1 MIAQQKYYWL
11 NRRMAAKET
20 ITAAKGRGQTVNLGV
35 ASKAIMDGK
44 LNVST
49 RYDVLNAINGDNE
62 NRGVEAN
69 KEGEQRGKEMGD
81 TKTNMIE
88 GSVISK
94 ENG

>member
-1 MIAQQKYYWL
+1 MVE
-11 NRRMAAKET
+11 ET
-20 ITAAKGRGQTVNLGV
+20 ITAGKGGGQAVNLGV
-35 ASKAIMDGK
+35 ASKAITDGK

-49 RYDVLNAINGDNE
+49 RYDMLNAINGDNE

-81 TKTNMIE
+81 TKTNVVE